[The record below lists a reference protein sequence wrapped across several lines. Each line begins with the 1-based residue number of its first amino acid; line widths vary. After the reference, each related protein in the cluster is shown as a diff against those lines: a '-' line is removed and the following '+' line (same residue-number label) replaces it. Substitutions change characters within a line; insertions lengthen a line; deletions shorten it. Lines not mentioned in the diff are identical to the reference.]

1 MVQADAGTATRE
13 DSVKKSKVIATLA
26 AGIYKLEDGSYRVV
40 AHIGNSRLTQRRKEK
55 RFAAGTG
62 IRDMK
67 RWQGNARAALSREGL
82 RVRRDTLSADV
93 PRYMTVMKRR
103 LSQPELREDEIN
115 AWLPRF
121 GERRR
126 DTLEGEEIRQQ
137 ALSWEADGFA
147 ASTIN
152 HRLSALSQLFEVLDG
167 KKAYNPVRE
176 VSRLKEPNPKP
187 DGKSPETIQKVFA
200 ALEARVKQQNRGRTT
215 LARLKVIA
223 LTGMRHSQVM
233 RLEPDHVFV
242 DHDPPYVVVVD
253 PGKDGEPHAKPLT
266 PDGVEAF
273 KLFVAAEAWGK
284 FSQSAVYKSWKLAC
298 EQAGVRFFNP
308 YKLRHSYAT
317 ALRAQGMDLADVQEL
332 MGHKSAKTTQRYAM
346 VAPKKLAA
354 AAELLHEAWHPSAA
368 PAAREQKPPKTGTK

>member
-1 MVQADAGTATRE
+1 
-13 DSVKKSKVIATLA
+13 VKKANVVATVA
-26 AGIYKLEDGSYRVV
+26 PGVYKLEDGSYRVV
-40 AHIGNSRLTQRRKEK
+40 AHVGNSRLSQRRKEK
-55 RFAAGTG
+55 RFSAGTG
-62 IRDMK
+62 IREMK
-67 RWQGNARAALSREGL
+67 RWQGNIRAALSREGL
-82 RVRRDTLSADV
+82 RVRRDTLSADL

-103 LSQPELREDEIN
+103 LVCADRREDEIN

-121 GERRR
+121 AERRR
-126 DTLEGEEIRQQ
+126 DSIEGEEIRQQ
-137 ALSWEADGFA
+137 IVTWEAEGLA

-176 VSRLKEPNPKP
+176 VSRLKEPNAKP

-200 ALEARVKQQNRGRTT
+200 ALESRVQRQNRGRKTM
-215 LARLKVIA
+215 ARLKVIA

-242 DHDPPYVVVVD
+242 DHDPAYVIVVD

-266 PDGVEAF
+266 ADGLEAF
-273 KLFVAAEAWGK
+273 KLFIAAEAWGE
-284 FSQSAVYKSWKLAC
+284 FSQSSVYKSWKLAC
-298 EQAGVRFFNP
+298 KEADVPFFNP

-354 AAELLHEAWHPSAA
+354 AATLLHEAWHPTTAKSAGDA
-368 PAAREQKPPKTGTK
+368 EAAKTGTKN

>member
-1 MVQADAGTATRE
+1 MKKAKVLAT
-13 DSVKKSKVIATLA
+13 VAP
-26 AGIYKLEDGSYRVV
+26 GIYKLEDGSYRVV
-40 AHIGNSRLTQRRKEK
+40 AHVGNSRLSQRRKEK
-55 RFAAGTG
+55 RFAADTG
-62 IRDMK
+62 IREMK
-67 RWQGNARAALSREGL
+67 RWQANTRAALSREKL
-82 RVRRDTLSADV
+82 RIRRDTLTADV

-103 LSQPELREDEIN
+103 LKHPDLREDEIN
-115 AWLPRF
+115 AWLPAF

-126 DTLEGEEIRQQ
+126 DAIEGEEIRQQ
-137 ALSWEADGFA
+137 VLRWEAEGFA

-167 KKAYNPVRE
+167 KKAYNPVLEIARM
-176 VSRLKEPNPKP
+176 KEPKAKP
-187 DGKSPETIQKVFA
+187 GGKSPETIQKVFA
-200 ALEARVKQQNRGRTT
+200 ALEARVQKYNRGHKT
-215 LARLKVIA
+215 LARLKAIA

-233 RLEPDHVFV
+233 RLESDHVFV
-242 DHDPPYVVVVD
+242 DHDPPFVIVEE

-273 KLFVAAEAWGK
+273 KLFVSAEAWGQ

-354 AAELLHEAWHPSAA
+354 AAELLHEAWHPSKR
-368 PAAREQKPPKTGTK
+368 PAASGEKPAKTGTK

>member
-1 MVQADAGTATRE
+1 
-13 DSVKKSKVIATLA
+13 
-26 AGIYKLEDGSYRVV
+26 
-40 AHIGNSRLTQRRKEK
+40 
-55 RFAAGTG
+55 
-62 IRDMK
+62 MK
-67 RWQGNARAALSREGL
+67 RWQANTRAALSREKL
-82 RVRRDTLSADV
+82 RIRRDTLTADV

-103 LSQPELREDEIN
+103 LKHSDLREDEIN
-115 AWLPRF
+115 AWLPAF

-126 DTLEGEEIRQQ
+126 DAIEGEEIRQQ
-137 ALSWEADGFA
+137 VLRWETEGFA
-147 ASTIN
+147 ARTIN

-167 KKAYNPVRE
+167 KKAYNPVLEIARM
-176 VSRLKEPNPKP
+176 KEPKAKP
-187 DGKSPETIQKVFA
+187 GGKSPETIQKVFA
-200 ALEARVKQQNRGRTT
+200 ALEARVQKYNRGHKT

-233 RLEPDHVFV
+233 RLESDHVFV
-242 DHDPPYVVVVD
+242 DHDPPFVIVEE

-266 PDGVEAF
+266 LDGVEAF
-273 KLFVAAEAWGK
+273 KLFVSAEAWGK

-354 AAELLHEAWHPSAA
+354 AAELLHEAWHPSKR
-368 PAAREQKPPKTGTK
+368 PAASGEKPAKTGTK

>member
-1 MVQADAGTATRE
+1 MKKAKVVAT
-13 DSVKKSKVIATLA
+13 VAP
-26 AGIYKLEDGSYRVV
+26 GIYKLEDRSFRVV
-40 AHIGNSRLTQRRKEK
+40 AHVGNSRLGQRRKEK
-55 RFAAGTG
+55 RFGIGAA
-62 IRDMK
+62 IREMK
-67 RWQGNARAALSREGL
+67 RWQANTRAALSREGL
-82 RVRRDTLSADV
+82 RVRRDTLSADI
-93 PRYMTVMKRR
+93 PRYMTVMKCR
-103 LSQPELREDEIN
+103 LSCPDRREDEIN
-115 AWLPRF
+115 AWVSRF

-126 DTLEGEEIRQQ
+126 DSIEGEELRQQ
-137 ALSWEADGFA
+137 IVSWEAEGLA

-167 KKAYNPVRE
+167 KKAYNPVRD

-187 DGKSPETIQKVFA
+187 DGKSPETIQKVFT
-200 ALEARVKQQNRGRTT
+200 ALESRVTTWNRGRKT

-233 RLEPDHVFV
+233 RLGPDHVFV
-242 DHDPPYVVVVD
+242 DHDPPYVMVVD

-273 KLFVAAEAWGK
+273 KMFVREGAWGT
-284 FSQSAVYKSWKLAC
+284 FSQASVYKSWKLAC
-298 EQAGVRFFNP
+298 KQADVPFFNP

-354 AAELLHEAWHPSAA
+354 AAELLHEAWHPTAAQSADKTKA
-368 PAAREQKPPKTGTK
+368 SRTGTE